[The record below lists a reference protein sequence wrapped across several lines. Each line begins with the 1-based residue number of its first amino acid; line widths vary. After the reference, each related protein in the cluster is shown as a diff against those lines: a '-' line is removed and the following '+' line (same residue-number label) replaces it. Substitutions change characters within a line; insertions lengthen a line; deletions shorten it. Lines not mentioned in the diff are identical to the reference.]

1 MTGVVSGTAGNVGD
15 DPDTVSANAEHVGV
29 NTGGI
34 DPVLAL
40 AREGYEVGEKAPK
53 GGESYLAV

>member
-15 DPDTVSANAEHVGV
+15 DPDTVSDSAEHVGV

-53 GGESYLAV
+53 GGENYLAV